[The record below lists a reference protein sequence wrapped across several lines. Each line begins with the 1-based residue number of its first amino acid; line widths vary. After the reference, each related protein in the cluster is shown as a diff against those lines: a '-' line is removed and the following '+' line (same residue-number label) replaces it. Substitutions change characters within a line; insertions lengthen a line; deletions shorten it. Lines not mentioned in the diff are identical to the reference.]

1 MIRCRHLSLI
11 SAILVVCA
19 ASAVAGPGSRKDIGA
34 SNNGPGVDFTACTS
48 LTHTSNCANFTTAP
62 FETVNGVPVLKFAIN
77 PGDPTLTTIFDVFQL
92 PGTITPGSQVA
103 LTFNTSTG
111 SFGAFACNNSE
122 DASAAFALDSNGNP
136 LSGPCTAGSTD
147 SLASFLSETDSGN
160 TATFK
165 FLAGAGFPSSW
176 TFYTDDGNL
185 ASISLSTGGGGTV
198 PEPGSL
204 PLLAIG
210 LVALGILVVIK
221 TRA

>member
-1 MIRCRHLSLI
+1 MLTLRNLSLAA
-11 SAILVVCA
+11 AILLLCA
-19 ASAVAGPGSRKDIGA
+19 VSALAGPGSRKDLGA
-34 SNNGPGVDFTACTS
+34 SNNGPGIAFADCISPTQ
-48 LTHTSNCANFTTAP
+48 TSNCANFTTSP
-62 FETVNGVPVLKFAIN
+62 FETVDGVPVLKFAIN

-111 SFGAFACNNSE
+111 TFGAFACDNSE
-122 DASAAFALDSNGNP
+122 DPSAAFALDSLGNA
-136 LSGPCTAGSTD
+136 LTGPCTAGSTS

-185 ASISLSTGGGGTV
+185 ASISLSTGGGTTV

-210 LVALGILVVIK
+210 LVALGTLVVSK

>member
-1 MIRCRHLSLI
+1 MVRFRHL
-11 SAILVVCA
+11 ILVSTILIVCA
-19 ASAVAGPGSRKDIGA
+19 ASALAGPGSRKDLGA
-34 SNNGPGVDFTACTS
+34 SNNGVGTDFADCISPSQTT
-48 LTHTSNCANFTTAP
+48 NCANFTTSP

-103 LTFNTSTG
+103 LSFNTSTG
-111 SFGAFACNNSE
+111 TFGAFACDNSG
-122 DASAAFALDSNGNP
+122 AAFAFDSNGDP
-136 LSGPCTAGSTD
+136 LTGPCTVGSTG

-165 FLAGAGFPSSW
+165 FLAGADFPSSW

-185 ASISLSTGGGGTV
+185 VSISLSTGGGSTV

-210 LVALGILVVIK
+210 LVALGTLVVSK
-221 TRA
+221 TRG